1 MDAIPALIKAYNLF
15 YNKSR
20 LKTVEALLGDE
31 NFFREECTFFDDGR
45 VKSAIDRIKSDYEKI
60 SNEISFIKNTSKQDD
75 DLVQK
80 LKYLYER
87 QFKLLVLMAYQAS
100 QNYKN
105 IDSSLQLINGFDTP
119 LLFGLK
125 GIQFYINNDM
135 ENSYRNLTV
144 YLKKEG
150 GFGDH
155 YLMNKIYGE
164 LLIEGKEYRDA
175 IPFLIR
181 VIKNRPEDI
190 ETHRLLIKCYQYSGD
205 TDKLN
210 VEKAIVKLLGA

>member
-45 VKSAIDRIKSDYEKI
+45 VKSAIDRIKKDYEKI
-60 SNEISFIKNTSKQDD
+60 STEISFIKKTSKHDD
-75 DLVQK
+75 DSNQK

-87 QFKLLVLMAYQAS
+87 QFKLIVLMAYQAS

-105 IDSSLQLINGFDTP
+105 IDSSLQLIDGFDTS
-119 LLFGLK
+119 LSLGIK
-125 GIQFYINNDM
+125 GIQLYIQNDK
-135 ENSYRNLTV
+135 ENSYRKLTA
-144 YLKKEG
+144 YIQETG
-150 GFGDH
+150 SFGDH
-155 YLMNKIYGE
+155 YLMNKIYGM
-164 LLIEGKEYRDA
+164 LLIEGKNYRNA

-181 VIKNRPEDI
+181 AVKNHPEDI
-190 ETHRLLIKCYQYSGD
+190 ETHQLLMECYQQIDCFEKSNLEKD
-205 TDKLN
+205 I
-210 VEKAIVKLLGA
+210 VELLGA

>member
-45 VKSAIDRIKSDYEKI
+45 VKSAIDRIKKDYEKI
-60 SNEISFIKNTSKQDD
+60 STEISFIKKASKHDD
-75 DLVQK
+75 DSNQK

-87 QFKLLVLMAYQAS
+87 QFKLIVLMAYQAS

-105 IDSSLQLINGFDTP
+105 IDSSLQLIDGFDTS
-119 LLFGLK
+119 LSLGIK
-125 GIQFYINNDM
+125 GIQLYIQNDK
-135 ENSYRNLTV
+135 ENSYRKLTA
-144 YLKKEG
+144 YIQETG
-150 GFGDH
+150 SFGDH
-155 YLMNKIYGE
+155 YLMNKIYGM
-164 LLIEGKEYRDA
+164 LLIEGKSYRNA

-181 VIKNRPEDI
+181 AVKNHPEDI
-190 ETHRLLIKCYQYSGD
+190 ETHQLLMECYQQIDCFEKSNLEKD
-205 TDKLN
+205 I
-210 VEKAIVKLLGA
+210 VELLGA

>member
-45 VKSAIDRIKSDYEKI
+45 VKSAIDRIKKDYEKI
-60 SNEISFIKNTSKQDD
+60 STEISFIKKTSKHDD
-75 DLVQK
+75 DSNQK

-87 QFKLLVLMAYQAS
+87 QFKLIVLMAYQAS

-105 IDSSLQLINGFDTP
+105 IDSSLQLIDGFDTS
-119 LLFGLK
+119 LSLGIK
-125 GIQFYINNDM
+125 GIQLYIQNDK
-135 ENSYRNLTV
+135 ENSYRKLTA
-144 YLKKEG
+144 YIQETG
-150 GFGDH
+150 SFGDH
-155 YLMNKIYGE
+155 YLMNKIYGM
-164 LLIEGKEYRDA
+164 LLIEGKSYRNA

-181 VIKNRPEDI
+181 AVKNHPEDI
-190 ETHRLLIKCYQYSGD
+190 ETHQLLMECYQQID
-205 TDKLN
+205 CF
-210 VEKAIVKLLGA
+210 EKSNLEKDIVGLLGA

>member
-45 VKSAIDRIKSDYEKI
+45 VKSAIDRIKKDYEKI
-60 SNEISFIKNTSKQDD
+60 STEISFIKKTSKHDD
-75 DLVQK
+75 DSNQK

-87 QFKLLVLMAYQAS
+87 QFKLIVLMAYQAS

-105 IDSSLQLINGFDTP
+105 IDSSLQLIDGFDTS
-119 LLFGLK
+119 LSLGIK
-125 GIQFYINNDM
+125 GIQLYIQNDK
-135 ENSYRNLTV
+135 ENSYRKLTA
-144 YLKKEG
+144 YIQETG
-150 GFGDH
+150 SFGDH
-155 YLMNKIYGE
+155 YLMNKIYGM
-164 LLIEGKEYRDA
+164 LLIEGKSYRNA

-181 VIKNRPEDI
+181 AVKNHPEDI
-190 ETHRLLIKCYQYSGD
+190 ETHQLLMECYQQIDCFEKSNLEKD
-205 TDKLN
+205 I
-210 VEKAIVKLLGA
+210 VELLGA